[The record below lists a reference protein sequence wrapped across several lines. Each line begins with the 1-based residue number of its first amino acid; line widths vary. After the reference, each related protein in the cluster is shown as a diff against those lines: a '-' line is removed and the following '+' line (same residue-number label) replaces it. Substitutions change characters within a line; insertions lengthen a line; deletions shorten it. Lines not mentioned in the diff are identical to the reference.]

1 MEALKDPYF
10 DELRN
15 EETRLPNGQ
24 ALPDLFGFTPE
35 ERADAADFIDELIP
49 DWYKAKHAGAH

>member
-15 EETRLPNGQ
+15 QDTRLPNGQ
-24 ALPDLFGFTPE
+24 PLPDLFGFTPE
-35 ERADAADFIDELIP
+35 ECNEAQEFIDELIP
-49 DWYKAKHAGAH
+49 DWYKAKQAGAH

>member
-15 EETRLPNGQ
+15 QETRLPNGQ
-24 ALPDLFGFTPE
+24 ALPNLFNFTPE
-35 ERADAADFIDELIP
+35 EVNEA
-49 DWYKAKHAGAH
+49 